1 MILVRDIRL
10 PLSAGEPQAF
20 EKALR
25 TARIPQGKVGHLGV
39 ARLSVDARHGQPKL
53 VYTVAVT
60 LKNEA
65 DEAAF
70 AKHPGCAVPQ
80 KTDFSVQS
88 GTEPLAHRPIVCG
101 LGPAG
106 LFAALLL
113 ARQGYRPIVLE
124 RGPALDERV
133 KAVEHFSATGELD
146 ENANIQ
152 FGEGGAGTFSD
163 GKLTTRIGDELCG
176 FVTEVFL
183 QHGAPA
189 EIAWKQKPHVG
200 TDLLRGII
208 TSIRREIEALGGEV
222 HFNTA
227 LTGFEQKNGYIPTII

>member
-1 MILVRDIRL
+1 MILIHDIRL
-10 PLSAGEPQAF
+10 PLSAGEPQAY

-25 TARIPQGKVGHLGV
+25 LARIPRGKVSHLGI

-60 LKNEA
+60 LKEERE
-65 DEAAF
+65 EAA
-70 AKHPGCAVPQ
+70 CAGASRSVTVRG
-80 KTDFSVQS
+80 KTDLSVQN
-88 GTEPLAHRPIVCG
+88 GTLPLTHRPVVCG

-133 KAVEHFSATGELD
+133 KAVEHFSTTGELD

-152 FGEGGAGTFSD
+152 FGEG
-163 GKLTTRIGDELCG
+163 
-176 FVTEVFL
+176 
-183 QHGAPA
+183 APEPSRTA
-189 EIAWKQKPHVG
+189 SSPPASA
-200 TDLLRGII
+200 
-208 TSIRREIEALGGEV
+208 TSSA
-222 HFNTA
+222 A
-227 LTGFEQKNGYIPTII
+227 S